1 MDDTAEFVAV
11 VAATELPP
19 GKAMEVLVNGKPVA
33 LFNLDGEFHAI
44 SNTCVHRGGPLGKGV
59 LDGKLVLCPW
69 HAWAYDVTTG
79 TSDVN
84 PDLKVAKYEVK
95 VEAGQVLVRA

>member
-1 MDDTAEFVAV
+1 VDDTAEFVAV

-44 SNTCVHRGGPLGKGV
+44 SNTCVHRGGPLGKGG

>member
-1 MDDTAEFVAV
+1 MEEASEFVRV
-11 VAATELPP
+11 VAAAELPP
-19 GKAMEVLVNGKPVA
+19 GGLMEALVNGKPVA
-33 LFNLDGEFHAI
+33 LFNVAGEFHAI

-79 TSDVN
+79 VSDVN

-95 VEAGQVLVRA
+95 IEDGQVLVRT

>member
-1 MDDTAEFVAV
+1 MEDTAPFVAV

-19 GKAMEVLVNGKPVA
+19 GKAMEALVNGKPVA
-33 LFNLDGEFHAI
+33 LFNVGGEFHAI
-44 SNTCVHRGGPLGKGV
+44 SNTCVHRGGPLGQGV

-84 PDLKVAKYEVK
+84 PDLKVVKYEVR
-95 VEAGQVLVRA
+95 VEDGQVLVRA

>member
-1 MDDTAEFVAV
+1 VDDTAEFVAV

>member
-1 MDDTAEFVAV
+1 MEETSEFSRV
-11 VAATELPP
+11 VAAAELPP
-19 GKAMEVLVNGKPVA
+19 GTAMEALVNGKPVA
-33 LFNLDGEFHAI
+33 LFNVGGEFHAI
-44 SNTCVHRGGPLGKGV
+44 SNTCVHRGGPLGRGV

-79 TSDVN
+79 VSDVN

-95 VEAGQVLVRA
+95 VEDGQVLVRA